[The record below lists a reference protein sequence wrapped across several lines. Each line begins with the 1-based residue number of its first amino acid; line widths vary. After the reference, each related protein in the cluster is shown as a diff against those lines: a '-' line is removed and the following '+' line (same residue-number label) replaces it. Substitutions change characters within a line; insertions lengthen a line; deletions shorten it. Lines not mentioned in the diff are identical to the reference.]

1 MKWLFSLQLPEDKKS
16 GLPMLAI
23 SVQEEDFDTAHLQRQ
38 LLAGAGQE
46 GAVATFTGYVRTENT
61 GRAVQAMTLEHYP
74 GMTERS
80 IEAIL
85 ERACQRWPLLAASVV
100 HRVGRLQPGDQIVW
114 VGVSSAHRAA
124 SFSACEFV
132 MDYLKNEAPFWKK
145 EEGPEGSGWVE
156 AREEDQGRAS
166 RWDQETQ
173 S

>member
-1 MKWLFSLQLPEDKKS
+1 
-16 GLPMLAI
+16 ML
-23 SVQEEDFDTAHLQRQ
+23 SVSIQVEDFDSAQLQRQ
-38 LLAGAGQE
+38 LLAGAMKE
-46 GAVATFTGYVRTENT
+46 GAVATFTGYVRAANT
-61 GRAVQAMTLEHYP
+61 GRDVQAMQLEHYP

-85 ERACQRWPLLAASVV
+85 ERARARWPLLAVSVV

-145 EEGPEGSGWVE
+145 EEGAQGAIWVE
-156 AREEDQGRAS
+156 ARDEDRSRAA
-166 RWDQETQ
+166 RWDETTQ
-173 S
+173 R